1 MTFVCQVNLQDNV
14 IKGSWDF
21 IEDLTKISIILPS
34 FVARHSS
41 RDLWV
46 FVSYVTSQDHMIK
59 ALHVF
64 MVRSLSRYIT
74 ILPSLVITGV
84 AVL

>member
-34 FVARHSS
+34 FVARHSCS
-41 RDLWV
+41 RDIWV
-46 FVSYVTSQDHMIK
+46 FVSHLTSQDRMIK

-64 MVRSLSRYIT
+64 MVRSLSR
-74 ILPSLVITGV
+74 SLSYQVW
-84 AVL
+84 